1 MSWNEVVLEVNYA
14 QTVHFSDALLAA
26 GAMAV
31 TVEDADEGT
40 DAERP
45 IFGEPGADSEE
56 HVWLRSRVIALIAAD
71 LDAQK
76 MIALAAVE
84 SGMEG
89 APPFLV
95 RAVPAKDWVRET
107 QAQFDPIH
115 IGKNIWVVPSWH
127 QTPDS
132 NGIVLQLDPGLAFGT
147 GSHPTTRLCL
157 EWLEEQV
164 LPGQTIL
171 DYGCGSGILAIAAS
185 KLGAST
191 VDGVDIDR
199 QAIITAKD
207 NAVENQCEI
216 AFYLPDDFSDEKDNR
231 QYDIVVANILSGPL
245 QHLAKMITARLRRGG
260 KLVLSGILDWQEK
273 DVISAYA
280 PWLTLTPYRYLDGW
294 VALSGTLMKQADN
307 G

>member
-14 QTVHFSDALLAA
+14 QTVPFSDALLEA

-45 IFGEPGADSEE
+45 IFGEPGADSDE
-56 HVWLRSRVIALIAAD
+56 HVWQRSRVIALIGAD
-71 LDAQK
+71 MDVER
-76 MIALAAVE
+76 MIALAAKE
-84 SGMEG
+84 SGMD
-89 APPFLV
+89 ASPPFLV
-95 RAVPAKDWVRET
+95 QHVPAKDWVRET

-127 QTPDS
+127 EPPGS

-157 EWLEEQV
+157 EWLEENVAQGNAV
-164 LPGQTIL
+164 L
-171 DYGCGSGILAIAAS
+171 DYGCGSGILAIAAF
-185 KLGAST
+185 KLGATSL
-191 VDGVDIDR
+191 DGVDIDP
-199 QAIITAKD
+199 QAIATAKE
-207 NAVENQCEI
+207 NAAENQCDI
-216 AFYLPDDFSDEKDNR
+216 AFYLPDTYSGQAENR

-245 QHLAKMITARLRRGG
+245 QQLAPTIASRLKPGG
-260 KLVLSGILDWQEK
+260 KLVLSGILDWQEN

-280 PWLTLTPYRYLDGW
+280 PWLALSPYQYLDGW
-294 VALSGTLMKQADN
+294 VALSGVLTKKA
-307 G
+307 

>member
-14 QTVHFSDALLAA
+14 QTVLFSDALLAA

-56 HVWLRSRVIALIAAD
+56 HVWQRSRVIALISAD
-71 LDAQK
+71 SDTQHMLS
-76 MIALAAVE
+76 LAAKE
-84 SGMEG
+84 SGMDSI
-89 APPFLV
+89 PPFLV
-95 RAVPAKDWVRET
+95 RAVPTKDWVRET
-107 QAQFDPIH
+107 QEQFDPIH

-157 EWLEEQV
+157 EWLEENV
-164 LPGQTIL
+164 ASGQNVL
-171 DYGCGSGILAIAAS
+171 DYGCGSGILAIAAA
-185 KLGAST
+185 KLGAVS
-191 VDGVDIDR
+191 VDGVDIDP
-199 QAIITAKD
+199 QAIATARE
-207 NAVENQCEI
+207 NAAENQCDI
-216 AFYLPDDFSDEKDNR
+216 AFYLPDPFSEKAKNR

-245 QHLAKMITARLRRGG
+245 QQLAQIITSRLKPGG
-260 KLVLSGILDWQEK
+260 KLVLSGILDWQEN

-280 PWLTLTPYRYLDGW
+280 PWLVLTPYQYSDGW
-294 VALSGTLMKQADN
+294 VALSGIRAERT
-307 G
+307 